1 MQKKTVIITA
11 TYETDFEQP
20 MTASIDPG
28 TVVDFNS
35 NTYSRYN
42 IHSDTEFKVLVQP
55 GKKKLAGRRSRLT
68 NLDGWA

>member
-1 MQKKTVIITA
+1 MQKKNCHLTA
-11 TYETDFEQP
+11 TYKTDFEQP

-42 IHSDTEFKVLVQP
+42 IHSDTEFKVLQP